1 MRRVVSAFLVLLQ
14 AMAKSD
20 TGINADQLTV
30 PPVKVINA
38 SISQLYDDQ
47 LTRETEFQFDYF
59 YTEKEVE
66 GGALRVYAV
75 ADGSDSE
82 APVLVVVRH
91 EKGVLSWQL
100 PMVVQEQEEGDT
112 LLVSEFTAT
121 NRTLCPIVNYQ
132 GRQYVQSR
140 ADLDPFPTK
149 NMIKIPNG
157 KLVPDEQ
164 KRNLTK
170 VHRLTV
176 GLSTSSLVPVNFSV
190 MVTKE
195 EPYYVGMDSTVSFEV
210 TPSAPRFFQFNFPD
224 GIDTAIISMNSPGP
238 SSEICMT
245 MSVQNIS
252 CPVYDLDRDVHFEG
266 SFQTVDSKTGMSIR
280 KDQYPNGLHIVFV
293 VKPTNLACVNSF
305 NLNPFTPI
313 MPPANQ
319 ECHGPC
325 RKKTVEFKIMKK
337 ITKQEYLYATFGALG
352 LFLGTYI
359 LVVLVSCIMCVR
371 TWRVPTEP
379 TLEDQP
385 VPGTEYGSIQRN
397 ENENA
402 EVNSIDY
409 ADDDS
414 SMNEEDI
421 DMLTDAEFDK
431 DVFRTKTFLFV
442 ADLARKSPSVL
453 RKKSQLYQW
462 NLLTIAI
469 FYGLPVVQLVVTYQT
484 VLNQTGNE
492 DLCYYNFLCAH
503 PLGALSDF
511 NHVFSNI
518 GYVMLGGLFM
528 IFVWRRE
535 LLYRQLVE
543 KNPRMDRKYGI
554 PQHSGMFYAMG
565 FALVMEGM
573 MSGSYHIC
581 PNHSNFQFDTAFMYT
596 IAILCMLK
604 IYQFRHPDINANAY
618 TACGVLA
625 FVIFIGVLGVVEG
638 SGNIPFWTAFTGL
651 YVVSCFLL
659 SIQIYYM
666 GRWKVD
672 MGLPRRVWQMVA
684 HDVRSC
690 CSGSLQA
697 MKPMY
702 PDRMFLLAIFNM
714 ANWGMAGYGIAELA
728 ENGGDFASYLL
739 YIFIGNLLLYT
750 SFYILMKLR
759 YGEKITKQPATYLL
773 LSWVS
778 WAGAIWFFVNKSTSW
793 FLSPAESRRLNTE
806 CELFHFYDN
815 HDIWHFLSATSLFL
829 NFMMLLTIDDD
840 LHLKPREQIPVF

>member
-1 MRRVVSAFLVLLQ
+1 
-14 AMAKSD
+14 
-20 TGINADQLTV
+20 
-30 PPVKVINA
+30 
-38 SISQLYDDQ
+38 
-47 LTRETEFQFDYF
+47 
-59 YTEKEVE
+59 
-66 GGALRVYAV
+66 
-75 ADGSDSE
+75 
-82 APVLVVVRH
+82 
-91 EKGVLSWQL
+91 
-100 PMVVQEQEEGDT
+100 MVVQEQEEGDT

-149 NMIKIPNG
+149 NMIKIQNG
-157 KLVPDEQ
+157 DLVPDGQ

-453 RKKSQLYQW
+453 RKKSQLYQVLDFCDLLRSQMFPFQW

-484 VLNQTGNE
+484 VLNQTG
-492 DLCYYNFLCAH
+492 
-503 PLGALSDF
+503 
-511 NHVFSNI
+511 
-518 GYVMLGGLFM
+518 
-528 IFVWRRE
+528 
-535 LLYRQLVE
+535 
-543 KNPRMDRKYGI
+543 
-554 PQHSGMFYAMG
+554 
-565 FALVMEGM
+565 
-573 MSGSYHIC
+573 
-581 PNHSNFQFDTAFMYT
+581 
-596 IAILCMLK
+596 
-604 IYQFRHPDINANAY
+604 
-618 TACGVLA
+618 
-625 FVIFIGVLGVVEG
+625 
-638 SGNIPFWTAFTGL
+638 
-651 YVVSCFLL
+651 
-659 SIQIYYM
+659 
-666 GRWKVD
+666 
-672 MGLPRRVWQMVA
+672 
-684 HDVRSC
+684 
-690 CSGSLQA
+690 
-697 MKPMY
+697 
-702 PDRMFLLAIFNM
+702 
-714 ANWGMAGYGIAELA
+714 ELA
-728 ENGGDFASYLL
+728 S
-739 YIFIGNLLLYT
+739 
-750 SFYILMKLR
+750 
-759 YGEKITKQPATYLL
+759 
-773 LSWVS
+773 
-778 WAGAIWFFVNKSTSW
+778 
-793 FLSPAESRRLNTE
+793 
-806 CELFHFYDN
+806 
-815 HDIWHFLSATSLFL
+815 
-829 NFMMLLTIDDD
+829 
-840 LHLKPREQIPVF
+840 